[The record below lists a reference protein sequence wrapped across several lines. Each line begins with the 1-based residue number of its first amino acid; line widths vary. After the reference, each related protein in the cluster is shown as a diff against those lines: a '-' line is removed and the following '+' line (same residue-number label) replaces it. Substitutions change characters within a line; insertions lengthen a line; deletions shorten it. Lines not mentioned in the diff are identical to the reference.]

1 VLFAPL
7 SAGWC
12 KEMRRVQVV
21 YGVWWC
27 AARLTLRRV
36 QVVYGVW
43 WCAARLTMSI
53 EGGGGASCMLVQV
66 ELAVQVGWMDD
77 GWWCMEELCVEVV
90 CGG

>member
-1 VLFAPL
+1 
-7 SAGWC
+7 
-12 KEMRRVQVV
+12 MRRVQVV

-53 EGGGGASCMLVQV
+53 EGGGGARCLLVQV

-90 CGG
+90 WGG

>member
-1 VLFAPL
+1 MVYIMKKLYHEETVLFAPL

-12 KEMRRVQVV
+12 KEM
-21 YGVWWC
+21 
-27 AARLTLRRV
+27 RRV